1 MAALFVAYI
10 IVGLMFGA
18 WLKRCAPAV
27 YESTEKIMSDK
38 EPYCEGGYRGCP
50 TMKQIAE
57 LEATIARLR
66 GAAKIV
72 IDEHTRLVEINATGG
87 SEAIDGLEE
96 ALRESGDTA
105 GGE

>member
-1 MAALFVAYI
+1 MSSWDDAIDDAYDKA
-10 IVGLMFGA
+10 FD
-18 WLKRCAPAV
+18 PA
-27 YESTEKIMSDK
+27 YAEEIRLR
-38 EPYCEGGYRGCP
+38 EC
-50 TMKQIAE
+50 IAE

-96 ALRESGDTA
+96 ALRESGD
-105 GGE
+105 G